1 MKPMRQLLLRVDD
14 SLHSDLSARARESG
28 TSINALANE
37 LLSLGVGSSDSSR
50 RYRLRARLLLT
61 GEVGRGSAPSVT
73 LSASSPGF
81 RQHAIESMVGAGA
94 LIDDILAAERSR

>member
-1 MKPMRQLLLRVDD
+1 MKQLLLRVDE
-14 SLHSDLSARARESG
+14 SLHSELSMRARGSS

-37 LLSLGVGSSDSSR
+37 LLSLGLGASENSR

-61 GEVGRGSAPSVT
+61 GEVGRGSIPSAAVGESLT
-73 LSASSPGF
+73 EL
-81 RQHAIESMVGAGA
+81 RQRAIESMVGAGA